1 MTFKDLQKL
10 VQSQTETG
18 SSVRLIQ
25 GLPFWIFNQDQHKLE
40 YRRTRGKCCF
50 WHLIGPPQKDNHDM
64 PVLPYQKMLYEVLQ
78 NRKHIWIKKSRGLGV
93 TTFFLYWIAYC
104 CLTRYEPGDRVFIV
118 VGPRIDSAEDLIAR
132 FKGLFQIVSPSVYS
146 ELTRQQST
154 VAIING
160 VRVEAFPSHH
170 VDTMRGL
177 TNVRFI
183 LSDETDFYPP
193 FQQKEVRA
201 VMEGYIGK
209 PNSDPNI
216 VLVSTPKAPGGL
228 MQQIELE
235 QDSLY
240 HKLFFDYR
248 YGLEGPYPIY
258 SQEQIDKARLSP
270 EFPREYEL
278 QYLGVIGNVFSPKSI
293 ELCQKIEYNPSVW
306 KQKVKSTIGLD
317 PSFGSSSFGIVA
329 TQLYDQRIHV
339 VFAEEYER
347 PLFQDM
353 ISKVWELKNKLGYV
367 SNIYVDAANPE
378 IWQALK
384 KEFNEPFSEQYI
396 RDQIADCK
404 KYNSYIE
411 ERMLVVATPF
421 STEGRKMLEHAKYLI
436 EDPESL
442 VAIHPSFQ
450 KLITALRTA
459 QATEYKLQKEETSY
473 NDILDAFILSL
484 QFYRRSKA

>member
-240 HKLFFDYR
+240 HKLFFDYH
-248 YGLEGPYPIY
+248 YGLEGEYP
-258 SQEQIDKARLSP
+258 
-270 EFPREYEL
+270 F
-278 QYLGVIGNVFSPKSI
+278 
-293 ELCQKIEYNPSVW
+293 
-306 KQKVKSTIGLD
+306 
-317 PSFGSSSFGIVA
+317 
-329 TQLYDQRIHV
+329 IH
-339 VFAEEYER
+339 
-347 PLFQDM
+347 
-353 ISKVWELKNKLGYV
+353 
-367 SNIYVDAANPE
+367 
-378 IWQALK
+378 
-384 KEFNEPFSEQYI
+384 
-396 RDQIADCK
+396 
-404 KYNSYIE
+404 
-411 ERMLVVATPF
+411 
-421 STEGRKMLEHAKYLI
+421 
-436 EDPESL
+436 
-442 VAIHPSFQ
+442 
-450 KLITALRTA
+450 RT
-459 QATEYKLQKEETSY
+459 K
-473 NDILDAFILSL
+473 
-484 QFYRRSKA
+484 